1 MSAIEAFKQHITE
14 VATLQE
20 QMNQINARIRQ
31 IQGIANE
38 AQALIQQAAS
48 LKAKRSSIL
57 ARIFLGTGDN
67 SELSGTEKAIA
78 EAEAA
83 AQAGAPNR
91 EGAEAAIDELRR
103 QEIAIAQQI
112 HATYGAYQTLYHAAL
127 IEHAKGALPAYHE
140 AAANLAKAYAEVI
153 GRCRVADDLAGREQ
167 PGSPLRRFVS
177 YNFPGSPNLPPVPT
191 FSDEWSKTLIDVRSD
206 VEQARDRAK
215 QHMDAI
221 AMQAANI
228 TNQPGATK

>member
-14 VATLQE
+14 VATLQG
-20 QMNQINARIRQ
+20 QINQINARISQ

-38 AQALIQQAAS
+38 AQAPIQQAAT
-48 LKAKRSSIL
+48 LKAKRRSIL

-91 EGAEAAIDELRR
+91 EGAEAAIEELRR

-112 HATYGAYQTLYHAAL
+112 HATYGDYQILYHAAL
-127 IEHAKGALPAYHE
+127 IEHAKSALPAYHE

-153 GRCRVADDLAGREQ
+153 GRCRVADELAGREQ
-167 PGSPLRRFVS
+167 VGSPLRKFVS
-177 YNFPGSPNLPPVPT
+177 YNFPDSPNLPPVPT

-206 VEQARDRAK
+206 VERARDRAK
-215 QHMDAI
+215 QHIDAI
-221 AMQAANI
+221 AMQAANL
-228 TNQPGATK
+228 TNQTGATK

>member
-14 VATLQE
+14 VATLQG
-20 QMNQINARIRQ
+20 QINQINARISQ

-38 AQALIQQAAS
+38 AQAPIQQAAT
-48 LKAKRSSIL
+48 LKAKRRSIL

-91 EGAEAAIDELRR
+91 EGAEAAIEELRR
-103 QEIAIAQQI
+103 QEVAIAQQI
-112 HATYGAYQTLYHAAL
+112 HATYGDYQALYHAAL
-127 IEHAKGALPAYHE
+127 IEHAKGALPAYRE

-153 GRCRVADDLAGREQ
+153 GRCRVADELAGREQ
-167 PGSPLRRFVS
+167 TGSPLRKFVS
-177 YNFPGSPNLPPVPT
+177 YNFPDSPNLPPVPT

-215 QHMDAI
+215 QHIDAI
-221 AMQAANI
+221 AMQAANL
-228 TNQPGATK
+228 TNQTGATK